1 MSDQLMKTFWKA
13 VSVVEEDGGFSV
25 RLDDKPLK
33 TPAKAAFTVP
43 SQGLAQAIADE
54 WSALDDKIDPTRLPF
69 TKLCNAAIDNMSE
82 KAGGVVDALTEYGET
97 DLLCYRADSPE
108 GLVERQ
114 SAAWEPLLDWVRDR
128 HGIFLV
134 QTTGILPIPQ
144 PDASISAFRSW
155 LGEMDNF
162 ELMSCHDLVM
172 LSGSIV
178 IARAVVEAHISPED
192 GWNTSIIDDIWQ
204 AEKWGEDEEALALR
218 AVKSRDFATAARM
231 MTLLKE

>member
-82 KAGGVVDALTEYGET
+82 KA
-97 DLLCYRADSPE
+97 
-108 GLVERQ
+108 
-114 SAAWEPLLDWVRDR
+114 
-128 HGIFLV
+128 
-134 QTTGILPIPQ
+134 
-144 PDASISAFRSW
+144 DASISAFRSW

>member
-82 KAGGVVDALTEYGET
+82 KARRISALRTAGIH
-97 DLLCYRADSPE
+97 
-108 GLVERQ
+108 
-114 SAAWEPLLDWVRDR
+114 PLL
-128 HGIFLV
+128 
-134 QTTGILPIPQ
+134 TTFGRPRNGVKMRKP
-144 PDASISAFRSW
+144 W
-155 LGEMDNF
+155 LCG
-162 ELMSCHDLVM
+162 L
-172 LSGSIV
+172 
-178 IARAVVEAHISPED
+178 
-192 GWNTSIIDDIWQ
+192 
-204 AEKWGEDEEALALR
+204 
-218 AVKSRDFATAARM
+218 
-231 MTLLKE
+231 